1 MALVKSTAI
10 VLHHRDQGETSKIV
24 TLFTRQYGKIS
35 LIAKGARVIKSR
47 YGGALEPFTHLDA
60 VFYKKETRDLQFLSQ
75 VDIIHPFPV
84 IRSQLGRIA
93 LASIPCE
100 MVDRHEAVG
109 HAAPELF
116 TLLLETLTA
125 LNEGE
130 RGLRN
135 VVRAFQ
141 VKFAALSGFRP
152 QLAGCSVCGRE
163 NPPEQVVFEY
173 ETGGYR
179 CAGCPSSSVA
189 GFRLSGH
196 GVEILRYVQNAPV
209 RLAGRSLVGSELG
222 RNLDECLMHFIG
234 YHMENLHHLASV
246 AYFQQLQRSIKIT

>member
-1 MALVKSTAI
+1 
-10 VLHHRDQGETSKIV
+10 
-24 TLFTRQYGKIS
+24 
-35 LIAKGARVIKSR
+35 
-47 YGGALEPFTHLDA
+47 
-60 VFYKKETRDLQFLSQ
+60 
-75 VDIIHPFPV
+75 
-84 IRSQLGRIA
+84 
-93 LASIPCE
+93 
-100 MVDRHEAVG
+100 
-109 HAAPELF
+109 
-116 TLLLETLTA
+116 
-125 LNEGE
+125 
-130 RGLRN
+130 

-246 AYFQQLQRSIKIT
+246 AYLQQLQSSIKIT